1 MIRFEKGKT
10 EKREKCTVRREE
22 EPSSELM
29 NVDSSSYEVAVFLN
43 ENGISV
49 MMKWIYWVF

>member
-1 MIRFEKGKT
+1 M
-10 EKREKCTVRREE
+10 RREE

-43 ENGISV
+43 ENGMSV